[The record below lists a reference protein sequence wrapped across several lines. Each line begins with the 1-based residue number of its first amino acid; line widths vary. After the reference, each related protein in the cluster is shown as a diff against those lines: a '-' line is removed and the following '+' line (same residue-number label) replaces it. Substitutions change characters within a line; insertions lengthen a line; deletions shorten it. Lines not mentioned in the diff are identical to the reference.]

1 MIKVNLEI
9 ADTPFKRSQG
19 LMDRR
24 ELSEDSGMI
33 FMFPHK
39 CAQSFW
45 MQNTYVPLD
54 IAFLDDDG
62 AIFQIDQMSPLN
74 TRLTTSL
81 KPCKFAVEMN
91 SGWFSKNNIDVGFQ
105 MFNGGDWVKALKF
118 SAVTDKMTRIAQAE
132 LENEELVMEPNKFN
146 VPLTPEQ
153 EQELAAQ
160 QPQQLELPFE
170 ENTEDS
176 FSEEEQAQEPNPVVQ
191 NNMNHISKIK
201 YAEVNDLQMDIVY
214 WTLSGRVLPPRKLM
228 PVPGEGYPI
237 KVGPNGRYLVAYDSS
252 PTIQGS
258 GWEIRGGTPKNFLV
272 DNIISLEIQVDK
284 GETMNGVEQTIEE
297 PQNLWD
303 KLKNIF

>member
-24 ELSEDSGMI
+24 ELPNNSGMI
-33 FMFPHK
+33 FMFPQK
-39 CAQSFW
+39 RSQSFW

-62 AIFQIDQMSPLN
+62 AIFQIEQMSPLN
-74 TRLTTSL
+74 TKLTTSL

-91 SGWFSKNNIDVGFQ
+91 NGWFSKNNIDVGFQ
-105 MFNGGDWVKALKF
+105 MFHGDDWVKELKI
-118 SAVTDKMTRIAQAE
+118 SAVEDKMTRVAQVG
-132 LENEELVMEPNKFN
+132 LENEEVEMEPNQFD

-153 EQELAAQ
+153 EQELQ
-160 QPQQLELPFE
+160 QPPLP
-170 ENTEDS
+170 NMEDYTQED
-176 FSEEEQAQEPNPVVQ
+176 FTEEEQAQEQDPVVR

-201 YAEVNDLQMDIVY
+201 LAEVNNLPMDIVY
-214 WTLSGRVLPPRKLM
+214 WSLSGHVLPPRKLM

-258 GWEIRGGTPKNFLV
+258 GWEIQGGTPKNFLI
-272 DNIISLEIQVDK
+272 DNIISLEIQNDK
-284 GETMNGVEQTIEE
+284 GERGNEVEQTIEE

-303 KLKNIF
+303 RLKNIF